1 MLYNKAVKKVVQK
14 ICAAGVIL
22 HGGKVLIIQRSS
34 DDEAFPG
41 LWELPSGKQESLETT
56 IDAVKREV
64 KEETGLNVEVDRI
77 VGSFKFKVE
86 KEDEIRD
93 VTQIS
98 FLVKPVD
105 SVEVK
110 LSSEHQNFAWITKD
124 EIDNYNLSEET
135 KGVIRKAFRA

>member
-1 MLYNKAVKKVVQK
+1 MKKVVQK
-14 ICAAGVIL
+14 ICAAGAIVHDGKIL
-22 HGGKVLIIQRSS
+22 IVQRAS

-41 LWELPSGKQESLETT
+41 LWELPSGKQEPLETT
-56 IDAVKREV
+56 IDAAKREV
-64 KEETGLNVEVDRI
+64 KEETGLNVEVVRP
-77 VGSFKFKVE
+77 VGSFKFKME

-98 FLVKPVD
+98 FLVKPIG

-135 KGVIRKAFRA
+135 KRMIRKALSL